1 MKRNSSYSVLVLAVM
16 VFVIAVV
23 SCQHEPIVGSSSS
36 NSGNINNPP
45 FTGVCFESDLLP
57 LIQSSCG
64 KETRCHGVGSKE
76 GVLVSYETIMAFD
89 NGKGIKPG
97 NPLGSDIFEEVR
109 DNKMPKDASPWTSD
123 QKEML
128 RKWISDGA
136 INTKNCRSCDTSKFN
151 YKAVESIMAKK
162 CVSCHEVGNASNRY
176 VSLKDYQGVKS
187 VVVNKTLIPSIE
199 QTGPYKMPKPPLE
212 KLNDCE
218 ITVIKKWISDGYKDN

>member
-16 VFVIAVV
+16 VFIIAVV
-23 SCQHEPIVGSSSS
+23 SCQHEPIVVSGGS
-36 NSGNINNPP
+36 NSGNNNTPP

-89 NGKGIKPG
+89 KGEGIRPGKPFD
-97 NPLGSDIFEEVR
+97 SDIFNKVNE
-109 DNKMPKDASPWTSD
+109 NKMPQGGSPWTAD

-136 INTKNCRSCDTSKFN
+136 NNTKNCRSCDTSKFT
-151 YKAVESIMAKK
+151 YKAVESILVKK
-162 CVSCHEVGNASNRY
+162 CVSCHEVGNASNRN

-187 VVVNKTLIPSIE
+187 TVVNKTLIPAIE
-199 QTGPYKMPKPPLE
+199 QTGPYKMPAPPLK
-212 KLNDCE
+212 KLEDCE
-218 ITVIKKWISDGYKDN
+218 IAVIKKWISDGYKDN